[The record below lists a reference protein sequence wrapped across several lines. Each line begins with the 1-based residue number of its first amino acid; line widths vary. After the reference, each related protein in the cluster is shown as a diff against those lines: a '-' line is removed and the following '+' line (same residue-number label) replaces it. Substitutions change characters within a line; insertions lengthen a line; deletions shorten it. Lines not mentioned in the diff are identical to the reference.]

1 MPVAVVAYTFGWF
14 LAFGALLAFFVVWA
28 IAAFSVLRRGDLGV
42 LAKVVWIVLM
52 LVFPLVG
59 LLVYYLWQAGN
70 PDRSRSG

>member
-1 MPVAVVAYTFGWF
+1 VPVAIVAYTYGWF

-42 LAKVVWIVLM
+42 LAKIVWIVLM

-70 PDRSRSG
+70 PDRTR